1 MKRTIR
7 RQELDDEIMMD
18 KIKKRGRVPVDYSK
32 NSTEDETISDYEVN
46 SGELFP
52 QVKSKK

>member
-1 MKRTIR
+1 
-7 RQELDDEIMMD
+7 MD
-18 KIKKRGRVPVDYSK
+18 KVKKRGRVPVDYSK
-32 NSTEDETISDYEVN
+32 NSTEDETISDYEIN